1 MLDLESN
8 ATFSFFFFSSMCMLT
23 FLMGE
28 SNIRNYEKRTFL
40 CNRKRQRA
48 TSGEKKKSNRRAKSS
63 LQLLRLFLFF
73 LSFLALPRFEY

>member
-48 TSGEKKKSNRRAKSS
+48 TSGEKKKATGALKAACSCYA
-63 LQLLRLFLFF
+63 FF
-73 LSFLALPRFEY
+73 FSLSFLALPRFKY

>member
-48 TSGEKKKSNRRAKSS
+48 TSGEKKKATGALKAACSCYAFFFFFFSLFSCSS
-63 LQLLRLFLFF
+63 
-73 LSFLALPRFEY
+73 EV